1 MRSGPLSTA
10 FFALFFAVPVLACA
24 GAGSVVE
31 FVSPTPAPVVEA
43 TPAPLPPVLIGPDD
57 FAPVVPGTAA
67 VAASEQ
73 PGSEPIAKKK
83 KKKKTKEK
91 DKAAPKASKPKGPQ
105 TGMTG
110 AAANYASF
118 VAARDAVAMDS
129 EKSAALFVQALV
141 AYTLDQELGQE
152 MISTMLK
159 PKDMK
164 EDSDAASGYHLGM
177 GTRDDLLQ
185 LLKKQYIMPGYCGGT
200 PQKEYKDADV
210 KSCTLS
216 FDKEYSS
223 RMQGEGF
230 KTPDHAKYFIT
241 NGGSP
246 YPRPMELNLMKDEK
260 TGVDRWHIKNFAG
273 LLTGVMR
280 PEDLD

>member
-24 GAGSVVE
+24 GAGSVVDLIA
-31 FVSPTPAPVVEA
+31 PTPAPVVEA

-57 FAPVVPGTAA
+57 FGPAVAGTTT

-73 PGSEPIAKKK
+73 PGSEPMAKKK
-83 KKKKTKEK
+83 AKAKEK
-91 DKAAPKASKPKGPQ
+91 DKAAPKAAKPKGPQ
-105 TGMTG
+105 SGVAG
-110 AAANYASF
+110 AAANYGSF

-129 EKSAALFVQALV
+129 EKSAALFVQALIV
-141 AYTLDQELGQE
+141 YTLDQDLGHE

-164 EDSDAASGYHLGM
+164 EDSDAASGFHLGM

-210 KSCTLS
+210 KNCTLS

-223 RMQGEGF
+223 RMQGEGY

-246 YPRPMELNLMKDEK
+246 YPRPMELNLMVDEA
-260 TGVDRWHIKNFAG
+260 TGKERWHIKNFAG
-273 LLTGVMR
+273 LLTGVTR

>member
-10 FFALFFAVPVLACA
+10 FFTLFFAIPVLACA
-24 GAGSVVE
+24 GAGSVIDLVA
-31 FVSPTPAPVVEA
+31 PTPAPAVEA
-43 TPAPLPPVLIGPDD
+43 TPAPLPPVLIGPND
-57 FAPVVPGTAA
+57 FGPAVPSTTN

-83 KKKKTKEK
+83 SKKKN
-91 DKAAPKASKPKGPQ
+91 DAAPKAAKPKGPQ
-105 TGMTG
+105 TGITG

-129 EKSAALFVQALV
+129 EKSAALFVQALI
-141 AYTLDQELGQE
+141 AYTLDQELGHE

-164 EDSDAASGYHLGM
+164 EDSGAASGYHLGM

-210 KSCTLS
+210 KNCTLS

-260 TGVDRWHIKNFAG
+260 TGEDRWHIKNFAG